1 MQERRHD
8 ALQYDV
14 RGNKVLSST
23 RVKYMK
29 SSQFHIICA
38 ILWSITACVAHD
50 EAVTFG
56 AFCMFSMQF
65 IAGLIYGIR
74 GK

>member
-1 MQERRHD
+1 
-8 ALQYDV
+8 
-14 RGNKVLSST
+14 
-23 RVKYMK
+23 MK
-29 SSQFHIICA
+29 SSQFHILCA

-56 AFCMFSMQF
+56 AFCMLSMQF